1 MLSVHLCLSL
11 APLLAGSEAR
21 PESLQSMS
29 SPIPFQLIAH
39 ADGRLLATPVVFST
53 DDDEEEEDDDDDRE
67 ERRDSERP
75 GHDRREEER
84 GEGKRG
90 EGDHRKPE
98 GGSAEGRRPQ
108 PGRPEAHRPDGPGRH
123 QGPGEHKPQPE
134 HKGPPHQGPPEH
146 GKQPSPPHGPQ
157 GPGGFHPP
165 MMGMGMPH
173 FGGMFGHG
181 SPFGGRPGM
190 QPGQPSVH
198 GPGSSVLTGIIFEL
212 LDQNHDGNLSRGEFQ
227 KLADA
232 VEKSHHPPMIMPPHS
247 GPGNGPDADHS
258 RPQLSRRGGSP
269 MLHQGSPLHQA
280 HKPDDHHKADGD
292 HRPDGEMNRKPEH
305 GDKEDHREH
314 GEHGTD
320 RHRPDGDRG
329 EKTREHQEPRI

>member
-11 APLLAGSEAR
+11 APLLAGFEAR
-21 PESLQSMS
+21 PESFQSTS
-29 SPIPFQLIAH
+29 SAIPLQLIAH
-39 ADGRLLATPVVFST
+39 ADGQLLATPVVLST
-53 DDDEEEEDDDDDRE
+53 DDDDDNDDDRE
-67 ERRDSERP
+67 ERRDSERR

-84 GEGKRG
+84 GEGDRG

-146 GKQPSPPHGPQ
+146 GKQPSPPQ

-212 LDQNHDGNLSRGEFQ
+212 LDQNHDGNLSRSEFQ

-247 GPGNGPDADHS
+247 GSGNGPDADHS
-258 RPQLSRRGGSP
+258 RPQLSRRGGPP

-280 HKPDDHHKADGD
+280 QKPDDHHKADGD
-292 HRPDGEMNRKPEH
+292 HRPDG
-305 GDKEDHREH
+305 
-314 GEHGTD
+314 
-320 RHRPDGDRG
+320 DRG
-329 EKTREHQEPRI
+329 EKTRAHQEPRI